1 MPPEMTVNA
10 PSQETG
16 NEPVAGQQA
25 PPAEPAAFPL
35 IEPAYRRRP
44 RVNWPAVIF
53 GVLAAVALMISAW
66 VLFLAPPDR
75 RADEGVP
82 GFVLPAS
89 PTSSA
94 TPTPAATPRANG
106 LTFLEPTLTPTP
118 VPGGRVLVLTP
129 APEDAGWVVSDDES
143 VVTIYDPQNHFGD
156 SYLYA
161 GVLDGKVY
169 HAAFQFDLSRIPR
182 GTKIYAASLHLTGLR
197 SDQLAEGKRGEW
209 RLQLLG
215 SDIDYYW
222 RSANYQQIHNA
233 TVQVTFEPPLT
244 QAQLGAE
251 QVNVFELT
259 PKQLALLEQ
268 RLIEGGD
275 QLGRKV
281 SFRLDGPMQGGDNL
295 FAWDSGAGPGSK
307 GTGPEL
313 FLSLGPPPQ
322 ETPPPYYVVIT
333 STPTPENIATALAN
347 SLRLTAEATRVGT
360 PTPLPPHWVT
370 PFVVTVTP
378 TPQNQ
383 ATTQWMAFW
392 ATATAVAGGPPPN
405 MMTATPTPTHMI
417 VTSTPTPENVMT
429 AAAIS
434 LQMTAEA
441 TRIGTAT
448 PLPTNWVTPVVV
460 TSMPTPANTATLEY
474 WQAVMLT
481 TGTPTPT
488 PANLQTATPTPVFIL
503 LTSELPTPAPTPTPT
518 PTPQFIPSELVGKI
532 AFLSDRAYHTN
543 ARTER
548 AEGEEALPLGE
559 PLVYVIDPDGGN
571 LALLTERWPYDLA
584 LERDAFSSDQRF
596 RVFVKDAII
605 DTGRTNALGGVV
617 PIQIRL
623 PALFFYDFFYE
634 VEDQIT
640 HFGAGIAYDP
650 AWSPTAEQIAFVS
663 NDSSNDEIW
672 IINRDGSGALQL
684 TRDEYNWWDK
694 HPSWSPDGSKIVF
707 WSNRTGN
714 RQIWVMDADGSNL
727 YSLSRTGFNDW
738 DPVWIKYTDPP
749 RPLPTPPPRK
759 QSGR

>member
-1 MPPEMTVNA
+1 MPPEMTVDA

-16 NEPVAGQQA
+16 DEPVAGQPA

-35 IEPAYRRRP
+35 TEPAYRRRP

-53 GVLAAVALMISAW
+53 GALAAVALMVSAW
-66 VLFLAPPDR
+66 ALFLIPPDQP
-75 RADEGVP
+75 ADEARP
-82 GFVLPAS
+82 GFMPLAS
-89 PTSSA
+89 PTLSA
-94 TPTPAATPRANG
+94 TPSLTPTLAATPRTNG

-118 VPGGRVLVLTP
+118 VPGGRVLVLTS
-129 APEDAGWVVSDDES
+129 APDDAGWVVSDDES
-143 VVTIYDPQNHFGD
+143 IVTIYDPQNHLGD

-161 GVLDGKVY
+161 GILDGKVY

-182 GTKIYAASLHLTGLR
+182 GTKIYGASLRLTGLR
-197 SDQLAEGKRGEW
+197 ADQLAEGGRAAW
-209 RLQLLG
+209 RLQLLA

-233 TVQVTFEPPLT
+233 TVRVTFEPPLT

-251 QVNVFELT
+251 QVNVIEFT
-259 PKQLALLEQ
+259 PEQLACLEQ

-281 SFRLDGPMQGGDNL
+281 SFRLDGPMQGGNNL
-295 FAWDSGAGPGSK
+295 FAWDSGYGPASK
-307 GTGPEL
+307 WTGPEL
-313 FLSLGPPPQ
+313 FLSLGPPPR
-322 ETPPPYYVVIT
+322 ETPAPYYVIIT
-333 STPTPENIATALAN
+333 STPTPENIAIALAN
-347 SLRLTAEATRVGT
+347 SLRLTAEATRLGT
-360 PTPLPPHWVT
+360 PTSLPPHWVT

-378 TPQNQ
+378 TPENQ
-383 ATTQWMAFW
+383 ATAQWMSFR
-392 ATATAVAGGPPPN
+392 ATATAMAGGAPPN
-405 MMTATPTPTHMI
+405 MVTATPTPTYVSI
-417 VTSTPTPENVMT
+417 TSTPTPKNVIT

-460 TSMPTPANTATLEY
+460 TSMPTPANSATVEY

-488 PANLQTATPTPVFIL
+488 PANMQTATPTPVLIL
-503 LTSELPTPAPTPTPT
+503 LTGEIPTPAPTPTPT
-518 PTPQFIPSELVGKI
+518 ATPQSIPSELVGKI

-559 PLVYVIDPDGGN
+559 PLVYVIDPDGNN
-571 LALLTERWPYDLA
+571 LALLTDRWPYNLA
-584 LERDAFSSDQRF
+584 EARDAFSADQQF
-596 RVFVKDAII
+596 RVFVKDAAHWENGWRMMI
-605 DTGRTNALGGVV
+605 
-617 PIQIRL
+617 
-623 PALFFYDFFYE
+623 PALYFFDFFYE
-634 VEDQIT
+634 TEEQIT
-640 HFGAGIAYDP
+640 HFGGGIAYDP
-650 AWSPTAEQIAFVS
+650 VWSPARDQIAFVS
-663 NDSSNDEIW
+663 NDSDNDEIW
-672 IINRDGSGALQL
+672 VINRDGSGANQL
-684 TRDEYNWWDK
+684 TKDAYNWWDK

-749 RPLPTPPPRK
+749 RPLPTPLLR
-759 QSGR
+759 R

>member
-1 MPPEMTVNA
+1 MPPEMTVDA

-16 NEPVAGQQA
+16 DEPVAGRQA
-25 PPAEPAAFPL
+25 PPAEPAAFPF

-53 GVLAAVALMISAW
+53 GALAAVALMVSAW

-75 RADEGVP
+75 RADEGAP

-94 TPTPAATPRANG
+94 TPLLTPTPAATPRASS

-129 APEDAGWVVSDDES
+129 VPQNAGWVVSDDES
-143 VVTIYDPQNHFGD
+143 IVTIYDPQNHFGD

-182 GTKIYAASLHLTGLR
+182 GTKIYGASLHLTGLR
-197 SDQLAEGKRGEW
+197 SDQLAEGGGGEW
-209 RLQLLG
+209 RLHLLAP
-215 SDIDYYW
+215 DIDYYW

-233 TVQVTFEPPLT
+233 TVRVTFEPPLA

-251 QVNVFELT
+251 RVNAFEFT

-307 GTGPEL
+307 GAGPEL

-347 SLRLTAEATRVGT
+347 SLRLTAEATQVGT
-360 PTPLPPHWVT
+360 PTPLPPHWMT

-383 ATTQWMAFW
+383 ATTHWMAFW
-392 ATATAVAGGPPPN
+392 ATATAVAGGPPLN
-405 MMTATPTPTHMI
+405 MMTATPTPTYMI
-417 VTSTPTPENVMT
+417 VTSTPTPENVLT
-429 AAAIS
+429 AAANS
-434 LQMTAEA
+434 LRMTIEA
-441 TRIGTAT
+441 TQVGTPT
-448 PLPTNWVTPVVV
+448 PLPRNWVTPVVV
-460 TSMPTPANTATLEY
+460 TSMPMPANSATLEY
-474 WQAVMLT
+474 WQAAMLT

-503 LTSELPTPAPTPTPT
+503 LNGEIPTPAPTPTPT
-518 PTPQFIPSELVGKI
+518 ATPRSIPAELVGKI
-532 AFLSDRAYHTN
+532 TFLSDRAYHTN
-543 ARTER
+543 AHTEK
-548 AEGEEALPLGE
+548 AEGEEALPLGA
-559 PLVYVIDPDGGN
+559 PLVYVIDPDGSN
-571 LALLTERWPYDLA
+571 LALLTDPWPYDLA
-584 LERDAFSSDQRF
+584 EGRDAFSADQRF
-596 RVFVKDAII
+596 RVFVKDAVHWEN
-605 DTGRTNALGGVV
+605 GRQM
-617 PIQIRL
+617 IL
-623 PALFFYDFFYE
+623 PALYSFDFFYE
-634 VEDQIT
+634 TEEQIT
-640 HFGAGIAYDP
+640 HFGGGIAYDP
-650 AWSPTAEQIAFVS
+650 VWSPSRDQIAFVS
-663 NDSSNDEIW
+663 NDSDNDEIW
-672 IINRDGSGALQL
+672 VINRDGSGANQL
-684 TRDEYNWWDK
+684 IRDAYNWWDK

>member
-1 MPPEMTVNA
+1 MPPEMTVDA

-16 NEPVAGQQA
+16 DEPVPGQQV
-25 PPAEPAAFPL
+25 PPAEPAAFAL
-35 IEPAYRRRP
+35 NEPAYHRRP
-44 RVNWPAVIF
+44 RVNWLAIIF
-53 GVLAAVALMISAW
+53 GVLAAVALMVSAW
-66 VLFLAPPDR
+66 ALFLAPPDQP
-75 RADEGVP
+75 ADEGVP
-82 GFVLPAS
+82 GFMLPPS

-94 TPTPAATPRANG
+94 TPSLTPTPVATPRANS
-106 LTFLEPTLTPTP
+106 LTFLKPTLTPTP
-118 VPGGRVLVLTP
+118 VPGGRVLILTP
-129 APEDAGWVVSDDES
+129 APQDAGWVVSDDES
-143 VVTIYDPQNHFGD
+143 IVTIYDPQNHFGD

-161 GVLDGKVY
+161 GILDGKAY
-169 HAAFQFDLSRIPR
+169 HAAFQFDLSRVPR
-182 GTKIYAASLHLTGLR
+182 GTKIYGASLHLTGLR
-197 SDQLAEGKRGEW
+197 SDQLAEGKRAEW

-244 QAQLGAE
+244 QAQLGAD
-251 QVNVFELT
+251 QVNVFEFT

-295 FAWDSGAGPGSK
+295 FAWDSGAGPGTK
-307 GTGPEL
+307 GTAPEL

-333 STPTPENIATALAN
+333 TTPTPENIATALAN

-360 PTPLPPHWVT
+360 PTPLPPHWMT
-370 PFVVTVTP
+370 PFVVTVTS

-405 MMTATPTPTHMI
+405 MVTATPTPTYMI
-417 VTSTPTPENVMT
+417 ITSTPTPENVLT
-429 AAAIS
+429 AATNS
-434 LQMTAEA
+434 LRMTAEA
-441 TRIGTAT
+441 MRIGTAT

-460 TSMPTPANTATLEY
+460 TSMPTPANSATLEY
-474 WQAVMLT
+474 WQAAMLT

-488 PANLQTATPTPVFIL
+488 PANVQTATPTPALIL
-503 LTSELPTPAPTPTPT
+503 LNGELPTPAPTLTPT
-518 PTPQFIPSELVGKI
+518 PTPQPIPTELVGKI

-543 ARTER
+543 AHTEK

-559 PLVYVIDPDGGN
+559 PLVYVIDPDGSN
-571 LALLTERWPYDLA
+571 LALLTDRWPYALA
-584 LERDAFSSDQRF
+584 EERDAFSADQRF
-596 RVFVKDAII
+596 RVFVKDAAHWEN
-605 DTGRTNALGGVV
+605 GRQRM
-617 PIQIRL
+617 I
-623 PALFFYDFFYE
+623 PAVYFFDFVYE
-634 VEDQIT
+634 VEEQIS
-640 HFGAGIAYDP
+640 HFGGGIAYDP
-650 AWSPTAEQIAFVS
+650 VWSPARDQIAFVS
-663 NDSSNDEIW
+663 NDSDNDEIW
-672 IINRDGSGALQL
+672 VINHDGSGANQL
-684 TRDEYNWWDK
+684 TRDAYSWWDK
-694 HPSWSPDGSKIVF
+694 HPSWSPDGSKLVF

-749 RPLPTPPPRK
+749 RPLPRK
-759 QSGR
+759 QSGQ